1 MGQSG
6 LRNWGSASQ
15 RWAWSL
21 GDLGF
26 HLALFINISVSS
38 LKFPNLSEPQLPPQ
52 PHRGK
57 QRASLPAHLSENWG
71 KAGFALPWPWGGALF
86 QEGKGCLG
94 HPVVWLV
101 PVLSKCPPSRSRR
114 GPSHRRPAG
123 CRACSR
129 ASRSGLRAG
138 ARPNRTICLNGN
150 AAQVSVWST
159 GNC

>member
-38 LKFPNLSEPQLPPQ
+38 LKSPNLSGHQLPP
-52 PHRGK
+52 PPPPWET

-86 QEGKGCLG
+86 QEGRVPWA
-94 HPVVWLV
+94 PVVWLV
-101 PVLSKCPPSRSRR
+101 PVLSKCPPSRS
-114 GPSHRRPAG
+114 
-123 CRACSR
+123 
-129 ASRSGLRAG
+129 AG
-138 ARPNRTICLNGN
+138 APPIGAQP
-150 AAQVSVWST
+150 AAGRVRELPGRGYVRARGQIAPSA
-159 GNC
+159 

>member
-101 PVLSKCPPSRSRR
+101 PVLSKCPPSRS
-114 GPSHRRPAG
+114 
-123 CRACSR
+123 
-129 ASRSGLRAG
+129 AG
-138 ARPNRTICLNGN
+138 APPIGAQP
-150 AAQVSVWST
+150 AAGRVRELPGRGYVRARGQIAPSA
-159 GNC
+159 